1 MTFSALTLQQIRDQ
15 VRSVVDID
23 SSDISDQ
30 TLDIMVGQGF
40 DTIVY
45 SEKRWPFYDVTTT
58 FNTIGGVQKYTLT
71 EIAAAPDV
79 VSQGIREITA
89 LKNDDH
95 VMTFI
100 GNDHADWNYPLNVIP
115 SGQPW
120 RWTFWEDTVTFYP
133 NPSAVQTVYVRAI
146 RNPTAFGFGSSS
158 GDSPDLPSPFHPIL
172 ATYATARAYMQQ
184 EDPVM
189 ANQYQAQF
197 QIELDNVARRYA
209 DVPAPQ
215 PMIAN
220 IRSDTRYLSGYG
232 VLRYANTGGVQW

>member
-1 MTFSALTLQQIRDQ
+1 MTYTNMTLTQIRDQ
-15 VRSVVDID
+15 VRNVVDID

-30 TLDIMVGQGF
+30 TLDIMIGQGF

-45 SEKRWPFYDVTTT
+45 SEKRWPFYDVSTT
-58 FNTIGGVQKYTLT
+58 FSTVAGDKTYTLAQVDA
-71 EIAAAPDV
+71 ENVAAA
-79 VSQGIREITA
+79 GLREIVS

-100 GNDHADWNYPLNVIP
+100 GNDHADWNNPLNVAP
-115 SGQPW
+115 SGNPW
-120 RWTFWEDTVTFYP
+120 RWSFWNDTVTFYP
-133 NPSAVQTVYVRAI
+133 TPDSVQTMYVRAI
-146 RNPTAFGFGSSS
+146 RNPTPFGYGSGG
-158 GDSPDLPSPFHPIL
+158 GDSPDLPSAFHPIL

-220 IRSDTRYLSGYG
+220 SRTDTRYLAGIG
-232 VLRYANTGGVQW
+232 TLRYANTGGVEW